1 MSSGEMSFREKCLI
15 GRNVLGR
22 NVLGR
27 TVQGRNGFWGEM
39 SYIPK
44 FSILFN
50 RVLDLTRNRFV
61 VGTLKGILSL
71 NVASILSFD
80 LLRVKGRTETL

>member
-27 TVQGRNGFWGEM
+27 TVLGRNGFWGEM
-39 SYIPK
+39 SCILLQHQAKGLP
-44 FSILFN
+44 SIFLRKAAFFP
-50 RVLDLTRNRFV
+50 RGPFVPLVRNSHMKSKD
-61 VGTLKGILSL
+61 KGVDEWY
-71 NVASILSFD
+71 N
-80 LLRVKGRTETL
+80 